1 MRSLP
6 NKVAR
11 KRKGD
16 KEDKTDK
23 DESQVKKAKVTP
35 PSVSSSLIVSHLVS
49 SDQDQ
54 VISALATLASS
65 DQDKLEEFF
74 AGGGNVTH
82 LLHLLDTAESKV
94 KANDIAAV
102 FNAVEGVI
110 NHVVR
115 WVSII
120 VFVCR

>member
-6 NKVAR
+6 NKGAG
-11 KRKGD
+11 KRKVDNVD
-16 KEDKTDK
+16 KSVK
-23 DESQVKKAKVTP
+23 DEVKKAKVST

-65 DQDKLEEFF
+65 DQDKLDEFF
-74 AGGGNVTH
+74 AGGGNVSH
-82 LLHLLDTAESKV
+82 LLHVLDTAESKV

-115 WVSII
+115 
-120 VFVCR
+120 